1 MKLFTRNG
9 TPAHN
14 SVAVYLG
21 PSRIDGDDIVVIV
34 TGLRGSSNAKT
45 GSMVQSYILR
55 ADRDPLEALR
65 TGKDST
71 VCGGCPLRPT
81 SYDGTKYAGRGCYV
95 NVGQAP
101 LALWR
106 AWQRGS
112 IPMVTVGDLAEL
124 TRGRTV
130 RLGSY
135 GDPAAV
141 PPVIWHAYTR
151 YAEGWTGY
159 THQSRSPKLRDV
171 LTWCQVSAD
180 SEADAVAARQAGVGS
195 FRVLRDG
202 DAPLP
207 FETVC
212 PASEEAGK
220 VTTCADCQ
228 MCTGFDGASV
238 VIAAHG
244 IGKGHVQTDRR
255 RPLSLPVINPAKAR
269 VLTTQPN

>member
-1 MKLFTRNG
+1 VKLFTRNG
-9 TPAHN
+9 TPSVN
-14 SVAVYLG
+14 SVAVYVG
-21 PSRIDGDDIVVIV
+21 PSRIDGQDIVVIV
-34 TGLRGSSNAKT
+34 TGLRGSKNDKT

-65 TGKDST
+65 TGTDST
-71 VCGGCPLRPT
+71 VCGGCPLRPQW
-81 SYDGTKYAGRGCYV
+81 SDGTRYGAKACYV

-106 AWQRGS
+106 AWKRGT
-112 IPMVTVGDLAEL
+112 IPIVTTGDLAEL
-124 TRGRTV
+124 TRGRMV

-141 PPVIWHAYTR
+141 PPVIWYAYTR
-151 YAEGWTGY
+151 YAAGWTGY

-180 SEADAVAARQAGVGS
+180 SEADAVEARRAGVGS

-220 VTTCADCQ
+220 VTTCADCR
-228 MCTGFDGASV
+228 MCSGMNGASV
-238 VIAAHG
+238 VISAHG
-244 IGKGHVQTDRR
+244 IGKGHIQADKR
-255 RPLSLPVINPAKAR
+255 RPLSLPVINAHRSEVFA
-269 VLTTQPN
+269 